1 MKNLLTG
8 FRHRDS
14 AATPQKTSSWQRTL
28 VVVWIAE
35 FIGLIGF
42 AMVMPFLPFYV
53 QELGVSDP
61 DQVKFWSGLIVS
73 AQAVTMAIFAPIW
86 GSLADR
92 YGRKIML
99 ERAMFGA
106 SLVLTMMAFV
116 QNPQQ
121 LLLLR
126 LIQGCLTG
134 TVPAATTLIATAVPR
149 DRTGFA
155 LGWLQMG
162 VFGGISVGPLVGGL
176 IADTLGYRTSFVFTG
191 ALLFLAGLGVAFFVH
206 ERFERPT
213 DVDGAERKHL
223 WDGLALVIRSRDL
236 LVVLG
241 TRFLTRTGTRAIGPI
256 LPLFVAVLLPE
267 STRVATM
274 AGIVTGASAA
284 ASSVG
289 AVVLGRTGDRVGY
302 RRVLLASAAA
312 TAGFYALQ
320 ATVTSL
326 TQLILLQICAG
337 LAISGTISALS
348 ALLATLAPEGK
359 QGSVYGIDTSV
370 TSASNAVGPMIG
382 AALAVALSLR
392 STFVFAAGL
401 FFLAAA
407 LIGALLPDR
416 RNADSAA
423 TDATQKLDQRMKT
436 AKTR

>member
-1 MKNLLTG
+1 
-8 FRHRDS
+8 
-14 AATPQKTSSWQRTL
+14 
-28 VVVWIAE
+28 
-35 FIGLIGF
+35 
-42 AMVMPFLPFYV
+42 
-53 QELGVSDP
+53 
-61 DQVKFWSGLIVS
+61 
-73 AQAVTMAIFAPIW
+73 
-86 GSLADR
+86 
-92 YGRKIML
+92 ML

-106 SLVLTMMAFV
+106 SLVLTMMAFA
-116 QNPQQ
+116 QSPQQ

-134 TVPAATTLIATAVPR
+134 TVPAATTLIATTVPR

-162 VFGGISVGPLVGGL
+162 VFGGVSVGPLVGGL
-176 IADTLGYRTSFVFTG
+176 IADTLGYRTSFIFTG
-191 ALLFLAGLGVAFFVH
+191 ALLFLSGLGVAFFVH
-206 ERFERPT
+206 ERFERPA
-213 DVDGAERKHL
+213 DIDGAERKH
-223 WDGLALVIRSRDL
+223 WWGGLALVIRSRDL

-241 TRFLTRTGTRAIGPI
+241 TRFLTRTGARVIGPI

-302 RRVLLASAAA
+302 RRVLLASAAV
-312 TAGFYALQ
+312 TAVFYALQ
-320 ATVTSL
+320 ATVTDL
-326 TQLILLQICAG
+326 TQWILLQICVG

-370 TSASNAVGPMIG
+370 TSASNAIGPMIG

-401 FFLAAA
+401 FFMAAA

-416 RNADSAA
+416 RSADSVAP
-423 TDATQKLDQRMKT
+423 DASQKLKGRVKT

>member
-1 MKNLLTG
+1 MKNLLNG
-8 FRHRDS
+8 FRHRGS
-14 AATPQKTSSWQRTL
+14 PATPQKTSSWQRTL
-28 VVVWIAE
+28 VVVWMAE

-53 QELGVSDP
+53 QELGVTDP

-106 SLVLTMMAFV
+106 SLVLTMMAFA
-116 QNPQQ
+116 QSPQQ

-134 TVPAATTLIATAVPR
+134 TVPAATTLIATTVPR

-162 VFGGISVGPLVGGL
+162 VFGGVSVGPLVGGL
-176 IADTLGYRTSFVFTG
+176 IADTLGYRTSFIFTG
-191 ALLFLAGLGVAFFVH
+191 ALLFLSGLGVAFFVH
-206 ERFERPT
+206 ERFERPA
-213 DVDGAERKHL
+213 DIDGAERKH
-223 WDGLALVIRSRDL
+223 WWGGLALVIRSRDL

-241 TRFLTRTGTRAIGPI
+241 TRFLTRTGARVIGPI

-302 RRVLLASAAA
+302 RRVLLASAAV
-312 TAGFYALQ
+312 TAVFYALQ
-320 ATVTSL
+320 ATVTDL
-326 TQLILLQICAG
+326 TQLILLQICVG

-370 TSASNAVGPMIG
+370 TSASNAIGPMIG

-401 FFLAAA
+401 FFMAAA

-416 RNADSAA
+416 RSADSVAP
-423 TDATQKLDQRMKT
+423 DASQKLKGRVKT